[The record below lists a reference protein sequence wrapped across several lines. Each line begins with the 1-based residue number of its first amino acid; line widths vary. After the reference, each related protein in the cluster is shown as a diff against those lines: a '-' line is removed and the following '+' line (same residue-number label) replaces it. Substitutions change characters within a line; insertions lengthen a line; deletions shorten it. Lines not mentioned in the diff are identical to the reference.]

1 MDKGLEHE
9 SRICAVSQRRLTNK
23 TALNL
28 TAQKIIRK
36 SKYQTLHS
44 TGRLAS
50 KFARFVSDWEHLE
63 HYGCR
68 CLCQP
73 RAEDTDGTRTSSLE
87 ILEINF
93 FDHSEKSHR
102 FHAWQTEGSHQKQ
115 RRHYS
120 TNTEPTHCLEVT
132 LSSHYCAI
140 FGCCNTTEYYSWC
153 WAAICKIFWIFK

>member
-50 KFARFVSDWEHLE
+50 KFA
-63 HYGCR
+63 
-68 CLCQP
+68 
-73 RAEDTDGTRTSSLE
+73 TD
-87 ILEINF
+87 
-93 FDHSEKSHR
+93 
-102 FHAWQTEGSHQKQ
+102 
-115 RRHYS
+115 
-120 TNTEPTHCLEVT
+120 
-132 LSSHYCAI
+132 LSPI
-140 FGCCNTTEYYSWC
+140 EN
-153 WAAICKIFWIFK
+153 I

>member
-50 KFARFVSDWEHLE
+50 KFATDLSPIENIWSIMAAAVYASPEPKTLTALE
-63 HYGCR
+63 LRLWKSWRSISLTTLKNLIGSMPDR
-68 CLCQP
+68 LKAVI
-73 RAEDTDGTRTSSLE
+73 RSKGDTILLILSLRTVL
-87 ILEINF
+87 
-93 FDHSEKSHR
+93 K
-102 FHAWQTEGSHQKQ
+102 
-115 RRHYS
+115 
-120 TNTEPTHCLEVT
+120 
-132 LSSHYCAI
+132 
-140 FGCCNTTEYYSWC
+140 
-153 WAAICKIFWIFK
+153 